1 MTQKIGNSGEEQ
13 SGGTMLMAAHN
24 PADKG
29 VGEGP
34 IYHQKT
40 LQELRKTGARG
51 EKNGWAAVQ
60 ECK

>member
-1 MTQKIGNSGEEQ
+1 
-13 SGGTMLMAAHN
+13 MLMAAHN
-24 PADKG
+24 PVDKG

-60 ECK
+60 ERK